1 MLLTYFKRRKFL
13 RKANA
18 LELTPLTQLQSETGA
33 DGLVTVFIPKFK
45 NKRIASFV
53 LPGTKSNFIRLKLD
67 ENGSKVWNAID
78 GIAKVGDI
86 SQLLKEKSTDGFPQA
101 EERVAKF
108 LLRIYQ
114 DRFITFKET
123 EAIK

>member
-1 MLLTYFKRRKFL
+1 MLLTYFKRRKYL

-18 LELTPLTQLQSETGA
+18 LELTPITRLQSETGV

-45 NKRIASFV
+45 NKRVASFV
-53 LPGTKSNFIRLKLD
+53 LPGTKSNIIRLKLD
-67 ENGSKVWNAID
+67 VNGSKVWNAID
-78 GIAKVGDI
+78 GSSNIADI
-86 SQLLKEKSTDGFPQA
+86 SRMLKEKSTDDFPQA

-114 DRFITFKET
+114 DRFITFKEIQ
-123 EAIK
+123 AIK